1 MCVRPWDYLKQAPAA
16 VEQARSIS
24 RLDRV
29 KGDLNQALVSLGIV
43 LLMFVVFINCCLGF
57 FCVCQLVIVIFVVL
71 VAVT

>member
-57 FCVCQLVIVIFVVL
+57 LLSLGCSYILFY
-71 VAVT
+71 